1 MLLKKHR
8 MDNNIW
14 TIQKVIGSCFKKRFL
29 TAGSLHRKVI
39 KRIYKSSRR
48 TKASFNKI
56 LGVKRADFK

>member
-8 MDNNIW
+8 MDNNIG

-39 KRIYKSSRR
+39 KRIYKSSNLEE
-48 TKASFNKI
+48 AQLELENF
-56 LGVKRADFK
+56 KRSLEM